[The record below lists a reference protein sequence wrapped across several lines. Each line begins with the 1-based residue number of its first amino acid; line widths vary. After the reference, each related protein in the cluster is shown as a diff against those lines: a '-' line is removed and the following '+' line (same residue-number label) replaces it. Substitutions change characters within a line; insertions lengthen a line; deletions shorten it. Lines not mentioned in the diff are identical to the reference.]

1 MARFI
6 NEKKQE
12 INQTPSSFLHYL
24 LLIVIVME
32 FIRLP
37 DVFGVPPVYLVT
49 GLCSLIIFVYL
60 KKLPTISPIIIKII
74 LLLLFYNIYAYV
86 LAWGLDIQKEK
97 QMEARYVGIAIKN
110 FIQLLLFSIAC
121 TNLLELKRVTFTI
134 TMTIFISAAFGL
146 LTYYFGGP
154 FEEIRDW
161 LWQSRSEL
169 VTWAAEGGKGGK
181 GQFVT
186 GLSGTHW
193 LFGYLMTVGPAL
205 ALVCGRLSRFKWLWA
220 IIFLVMSYALYLNG
234 QRAAFV
240 PSFLVIIALLLYW
253 QLVSIRAVCILIVF
267 VLAIYIPNL
276 NKIESTHIYDLPD
289 KELTLVDRFAH
300 SGHESKSRFSWWKA
314 GAISVIESPW
324 IGSTRQE
331 YANALLGSSPV
342 LNNPDR
348 RKPFAHNSYINPGI
362 FIGIA
367 GWLIVLIYL
376 AMLKKLLTQVF
387 TAITEEKQE
396 KIIFQGVS
404 IILLAPML
412 NAMFQNASIF
422 SGESTNVC
430 LTGLLFSCYQI
441 AYKQNILKSNDRRFK
456 NKYA

>member
-12 INQTPSSFLHYL
+12 INQPRSSFLHYL

-49 GLCSLIIFVYL
+49 GLCPLIILVYL
-60 KKLPTISPIIIKII
+60 KKLPTVSPIIIKII
-74 LLLLFYNIYAYV
+74 LLLLFYNVYSYV
-86 LAWGLDIQKEK
+86 LAWGLDILEEK
-97 QMEARYVGIAIKN
+97 KMDGRYVGIAIKN

-134 TMTIFISAAFGL
+134 TITIFISAAFGL

-154 FEEIRDW
+154 FETIRDW
-161 LWQSRSEL
+161 LWQSRADLLSQ
-169 VTWAAEGGKGGK
+169 AAVGKGGK

-193 LFGYLMTVGPAL
+193 LFGYLMSAGPAL

-220 IIFLVMSYALYLNG
+220 VIFLLMCYALYLNG
-234 QRAAFV
+234 QRAALV
-240 PSFLVIIALLLYW
+240 PSILVIIALLLYW
-253 QLVSIRAVCILIVF
+253 RMVSVSAVAILIVF
-267 VLAIYIPNL
+267 VFAIYTLNF
-276 NKIESTHIYDLPD
+276 NKIESTHIYHLPD
-289 KELTLVDRFAH
+289 QELTLADRLAH
-300 SGHESKSRFSWWKA
+300 TGHDSESRFSWWKS
-314 GAISVIESPW
+314 GVISVIESPW
-324 IGSTRQE
+324 IGPTRQE
-331 YANALLGSSPV
+331 YATALFENSPV
-342 LNNPDR
+342 IDNPDR
-348 RKPFAHNSYINPGI
+348 RKEFAHNSYVNPGI
-362 FIGIA
+362 SIGVI
-367 GWLIVLIYL
+367 GWVIVLVYL
-376 AMLKKLLTQVF
+376 LMLKKVLTQVF
-387 TAITEEKQE
+387 TAANEEKQE

-412 NAMFQNASIF
+412 NAMFQNGSIF

-430 LTGLLFSCYQI
+430 LTGLLFACYQI
-441 AYKQNILKSNDRRFK
+441 AYKQNIVKFNSRHSK